1 MIESG
6 YEPRESFW
14 KTVDWSVLLAIA
26 ALICFGMLAI
36 YSASNGIGNLA
47 NFYKQTT
54 WLVISLLAIVVVFFL
69 PLRTFQD
76 FAYLA
81 YIVSIMALIAVL
93 IFARKIAGNAAWLQI
108 GGASFQ
114 PSELAKITTI
124 LALARFLSN
133 KDNDIRQLKNFAI
146 AIAIV
151 LLPCVLVL
159 LQPDTGTALTYLT
172 FIVPMIVVAGFDFY
186 YILLLGVPLVCAL
199 LGFISLI
206 GFIALEVGV
215 IVLMLVLRRDF
226 AWSLTSLLV
235 GAGAGI
241 ASNIYAA
248 KLLKPHQLK
257 RIQTFLDPMSD
268 PQGAG
273 YNALQAKIAIGSGG
287 LWGKGFLQGT
297 QTQLRFIPAQW
308 TDFIFCVIGEE
319 FGFFGTSIVVGA
331 YLLLISRLIRLA
343 EKIKNR
349 FAILVLTGFVS
360 LLLGHVIINIGMTIG
375 LMPVI
380 GIPLPFLSYGGS
392 SLLAN
397 MIAVG
402 IVLNFYKHRRDVSFS

>member
-6 YEPRESFW
+6 YEQREGFW
-14 KTVDWSVLLAIA
+14 KTVDWSVLLSIA
-26 ALICFGMLAI
+26 VLVCFGLLAI
-36 YSASNGIGNLA
+36 YSASNGIGNLT

-54 WLVISLLAIVVVFFL
+54 WVVISLLAVVVVFFL
-69 PLRTFQD
+69 PLRSFQD
-76 FAYLA
+76 LAYLA
-81 YIVSIMALIAVL
+81 YGLSILALIAVL

-114 PSELAKITTI
+114 PSELAKIATI

-133 KDNDIRQLKNFAI
+133 KDNDIRQLKNFVI

-151 LLPCVLVL
+151 LVPCVLVL

-206 GFIALEVGV
+206 GFIVLELCVV
-215 IVLMLVLRRDF
+215 ILMLVWRRDF

-235 GAGAGI
+235 GTSAGI
-241 ASNIYAA
+241 GSNIYAA

-319 FGFFGTSIVVGA
+319 FGFFVTSIVVGA
-331 YLLLISRLIRLA
+331 YLLLVLRLIRLA

-392 SLLAN
+392 SMLSN